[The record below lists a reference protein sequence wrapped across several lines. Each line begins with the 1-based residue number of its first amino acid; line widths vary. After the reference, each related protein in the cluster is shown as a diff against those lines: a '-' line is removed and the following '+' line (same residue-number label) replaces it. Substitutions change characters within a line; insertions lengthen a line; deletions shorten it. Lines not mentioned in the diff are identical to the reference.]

1 MATYVVTGKSNG
13 SPLVAVS
20 IDSISQDSPVVEE
33 LAVVN
38 AVRVFLEGVPGVQT
52 VVAQRYEQVVTIV

>member
-20 IDSISQDSPVVEE
+20 IDSINQDTEVVDE
-33 LAVVN
+33 LTVVN
-38 AVRVFLEGVPGVQT
+38 AVRACLAAVPGVQT
-52 VVAQRYEQVVTIV
+52 VVAQRYEQVITNV